1 MNVVECRNLTKK
13 YGSLKA
19 VDGLSFSIEENRITG
34 LIGRNG
40 AGKTTLLKMAAGF
53 LKPDGGHIEVF
64 SINPFNSLRVSSN
77 MVFVDDSMHFPA
89 SMSLREILREAKG
102 FYSNWNMKLAD
113 RLTEY
118 FSLDLKK
125 NHKSLS
131 KGMKSTFNVIVG
143 MAARCML
150 TIYDEPTSGMDSPA
164 RKDFYRALLK
174 DYMAYPRTVIIS
186 SHLLGEIE
194 EILEDILLIDQ
205 GSLFLHKPI
214 DELKGYATGLRGL
227 STVIREQIPED
238 ELLFCRKLGRN
249 SIFVVAVKDGE
260 RIKRLKTA
268 GVEMVPVSTDDL
280 CVYLTASSRGGIDN
294 VFDAD

>member
-1 MNVVECRNLTKK
+1 MNVIECRNLIKK

-19 VDGLSFSIEENRITG
+19 VDDMSFSIEENRITG

-53 LKPDGGHIEVF
+53 LKPDAGRMEVF
-64 SINPFNSLRVSSN
+64 SENPFNSLKVSAN
-77 MVFVDDSMHFPA
+77 MIFVDDRMTFP
-89 SMSLREILREAKG
+89 SGMSLKEIIGQAQC
-102 FYSNWNMKLAD
+102 FYSSWNMKLAT
-113 RLTEY
+113 RLMEY
-118 FSLDLKK
+118 FSLDFKK

-131 KGMKSTFNVIVG
+131 KGMRSTFNVIVG

-174 DYMAYPRTVIIS
+174 DYVAYPRTIIIS

-194 EILEDILLIDQ
+194 EILEDILIIEQ
-205 GSLFLHKPI
+205 GRLFMYKPI
-214 DELKGYATGLRGL
+214 DELKQYAVGLRGM
-227 STVIREQIPED
+227 STAIRGEIPE
-238 ELLFCRKLGRN
+238 EHVLFARKLGRD
-249 SIFVVAVKDGE
+249 SEFIVAVKDEE
-260 RIKRLKTA
+260 RIERLKSA